1 MYCIRRRSVTLS
13 IAALA
18 LVGTSGVALA
28 APPPADAVQQLID
41 ADRAFSTS
49 AHGKNVVDSIAQFLA
64 DDAKSPKGDGTFA
77 KSKQEIIDVLK
88 SNPLNL
94 VATADWAPVR
104 GGISADA
111 TQGFTYGFFY
121 IHVDGQPDRRAK
133 YLAYWRKE
141 AAGWRAI
148 AYRRNVS
155 NAGTISTAMRDP
167 STPAVMLP
175 VRPSPQLVSK
185 YRDSLA
191 ARERAFSAHAHDVG
205 LKQAFLDFGA
215 PDAMNLNGGSPD
227 FAFGP
232 TAIAAG
238 LPADVPSPVIWGP
251 DEGVVVSSTGDLGIT
266 FGYIRPTGSL
276 GTIPYYTIWRRDS
289 PNGEWQY
296 VAE

>member
-1 MYCIRRRSVTLS
+1 MYSIRRRSVTLS

-18 LVGTSGVALA
+18 FLAGTGTALA
-28 APPPADAVQQLID
+28 APPSRDAVEDLLD

-64 DDAKSPKGDGTFA
+64 DDARAPKPDGSFA
-77 KSKQEIIDVLK
+77 RTKQEIIDLLS

-94 VATADWAPVR
+94 TATADWAPVR

-121 IHVDGQPDRRAK
+121 VHVAGQPDRRAK
-133 YLAYWRKE
+133 YLAYWKKTS
-141 AAGWRAI
+141 AGWRAI

-167 STPAVMLP
+167 SVPHVMLP
-175 VRPSPQLVSK
+175 ERPSPQIVSK
-185 YRDSLA
+185 YRDSLS
-191 ARERAFSAHAHDVG
+191 ARESAFSAHAHDVG

-238 LPADVPSPVIWGP
+238 LPADVPSPVIWAA
-251 DEGVVVSSTGDLGIT
+251 DEAVVVSSTGDLGIT
-266 FGYIRPTGSL
+266 FGYIRPTGAL
-276 GTIPYYTIWRRDS
+276 GTTPFYTIWRRDS
-289 PNGEWQY
+289 PSGEWHY